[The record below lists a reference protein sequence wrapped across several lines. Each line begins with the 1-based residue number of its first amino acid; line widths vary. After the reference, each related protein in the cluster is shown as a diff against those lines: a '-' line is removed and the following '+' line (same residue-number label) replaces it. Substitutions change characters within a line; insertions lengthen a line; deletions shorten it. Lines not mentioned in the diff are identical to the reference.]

1 MLLSNLAIRFSTFIA
16 SLSVYNSQMERAQ
29 DPLSVHNE
37 GTIDE
42 FKAEAGLMLSDILTV
57 QTSASIF
64 FSYARDT
71 RIGELLEKEGAE
83 ITILAP
89 TNKAVMALARK
100 PHQGPTPI
108 DDGIV
113 ITEKEFDIRSRENV
127 ERWITAHIV
136 PDRLGQFTP
145 SRTYETLLDGVTFT
159 VQSKNDESSKGAL
172 DWLDAILNGNISIV
186 NKVEA
191 KNGILYLLDG
201 ALYG

>member
-1 MLLSNLAIRFSTFIA
+1 MLLSNIAIRFSTFIA

-100 PHQGPTPI
+100 PS
-108 DDGIV
+108 V
-113 ITEKEFDIRSRENV
+113 
-127 ERWITAHIV
+127 
-136 PDRLGQFTP
+136 
-145 SRTYETLLDGVTFT
+145 TL
-159 VQSKNDESSKGAL
+159 
-172 DWLDAILNGNISIV
+172 
-186 NKVEA
+186 
-191 KNGILYLLDG
+191 
-201 ALYG
+201 